1 MTLIDCI
8 KVLLT
13 RDDADSLRLDDGATT
28 WDLDN
33 LYDAVINSED
43 YDESVEY
50 SVQADGTYGIDADG
64 YLVHNNGIFALD
76 ADGYLISPP
85 AYRIKGPRGGR
96 RPGAGRKPGSRS
108 PRKKKANQV
117 TLPPVLWER
126 INEARAVRGLS
137 LTAAFE
143 EMALD
148 WLDKATHRQ

>member
-8 KVLLT
+8 KALLT

-43 YDESVEY
+43 YDESMEY
-50 SVQADGTYGIDADG
+50 SVQADGIY
-64 YLVHNNGIFALD
+64 ALD

-117 TLPPVLWER
+117 TLPPELWER

-148 WLDKATHRQ
+148 WLDKARL

>member
-8 KVLLT
+8 KALLT

-50 SVQADGTYGIDADG
+50 SVQAD
-64 YLVHNNGIFALD
+64 GIFALD

-117 TLPPVLWER
+117 TLPPELWER

>member
-8 KVLLT
+8 KALLT

-33 LYDAVINSED
+33 LYDAVINSEG

-50 SVQADGTYGIDADG
+50 SVQADGIYT
-64 YLVHNNGIFALD
+64 LD

-96 RPGAGRKPGSRS
+96 RPGAGRKPGVRS
-108 PRKKKANQV
+108 PRKKEARQV
-117 TLPPVLWER
+117 TLAPGLWGR
-126 INEARAVRGLS
+126 IDAALASRGLTR
-137 LTAAFE
+137 TAAFE

-148 WLDKATHRQ
+148 WLDKARL